1 MKPPLSRAD
10 ATWHP
15 LEAALDE
22 FEPGFRIERE
32 QPPLHFPRVAKRTAD
47 IEPFRVMAILA
58 RARALEAAGHDIVHM
73 EVGEPDFP
81 TPEPIVEAGIA
92 ALRAGHTHYTPAL
105 GLPRL
110 REAIAGH
117 YGEHHGVAVDPA
129 RVCVTP
135 GASGA
140 LLLVMAALFDPGDEV
155 LLADPGYPCNRHF
168 ARVVEARGI
177 GVPVGPETAFQLT
190 AQLVEQHWGPR
201 TRGVLVANP
210 GNPTGTVIAAAELR
224 AIHAVVKARGG
235 WLIVDEIYHE
245 LIYGKAAPSAA
256 ALGDDVIVI
265 NSFSKYFLMTG
276 WRLGWLL
283 APPSLMPAI
292 DKLAQ
297 NLFLSAPT
305 VAQHAALAALRPETR
320 VLLEARKAELRAR
333 RDLLLPE
340 LRHLG
345 FDVPVEPAGA
355 FYIYAGIDRFGM
367 SSEAFA
373 EKLLLEA
380 GVAITPGTDFGSH
393 QAERH
398 VRFAYTTSSE
408 RIRVALARIAAALKP
423 LLQR

>member
-1 MKPPLSRAD
+1 
-10 ATWHP
+10 
-15 LEAALDE
+15 
-22 FEPGFRIERE
+22 
-32 QPPLHFPRVAKRTAD
+32 
-47 IEPFRVMAILA
+47 MAILA
-58 RARALEAAGHDIVHM
+58 RARALEAEGRDIVHM

-105 GLPRL
+105 GLPQL
-110 REAIAGH
+110 RAAIADY
-117 YGEHHGVAVDPA
+117 YGVHHGVAIDPG

-168 ARVVEARGI
+168 ARVVEARGV

-210 GNPTGTVIAAAELR
+210 GNPTGTVIAEAELR

-245 LIYGKAAPSAA
+245 LIYGPSPLAPLPQGEGNFERRIHGGYSKEPSAA
-256 ALGDDVIVI
+256 SLGDDVIVI

-283 APPSLMPAI
+283 APPTLMPAI

-320 VLLEARKAELRAR
+320 VLLEARKLELHAR

-340 LRHLG
+340 LRRLG
-345 FDVPVEPAGA
+345 FDVLVEPAGA

-367 SSEAFA
+367 DSEAFA

-380 GVAITPGTDFGSH
+380 GVAITPGTDFGTH

-398 VRFAYTTSSE
+398 VRFAYTTSSA
-408 RIRVALARIAAALKP
+408 RIRIALARIAAALKP